1 LLSNLD
7 RPQKIGLSFIIGC
20 HFSHF
25 AIEAERYL
33 AAVVDDPFAV
43 RPQYLVQSA
52 FALARIYTS
61 HSRDDEASNVIE
73 SVIAH
78 VMKTNDTLA
87 LAVAR
92 AFQVE
97 LALGQRKI
105 PEAQRLN
112 EHAAYDPYPPVW
124 FFYVPQFTPVKL
136 LLAQKTSDSLEKAF
150 ALLDQIDGFVRKSN
164 RKTIRIDVLALQA
177 LILDAQ
183 GKEPAAMER
192 LTESLVL
199 ARPGGFIRNFVD
211 MGPPMAD
218 LLKRLQKQN
227 VAVDYIE
234 KLLAVFRDDEQVV
247 VPEAADHPSASPQR
261 PRHPS
266 TSSQTLIDPLTHR
279 ELDVL
284 ELLAQRFRNK
294 EIADKLF
301 VSPETVKAHLKNIYQ
316 KLNVSN
322 RREAVEKAKKLRIF

>member
-1 LLSNLD
+1 M
-7 RPQKIGLSFIIGC
+7 
-20 HFSHF
+20 
-25 AIEAERYL
+25 E
-33 AAVVDDPFAV
+33 
-43 RPQYLVQSA
+43 
-52 FALARIYTS
+52 
-61 HSRDDEASNVIE
+61 
-73 SVIAH
+73 
-78 VMKTNDTLA
+78 TNDTLA

-124 FFYVPQFTPVKL
+124 FFYVPQLTPVKL

-150 ALLDQIDGFVRKSN
+150 TLLNQIDGFVRKSN

-183 GKEPAAMER
+183 GKESAAMER
-192 LTESLVL
+192 LTESLVM

-218 LLKRLQKQN
+218 LLKRLQNQN
-227 VAVDYIE
+227 VAVDYNE
-234 KLLAVFRDDEQVV
+234 KLLTAFRDDERAVLPDV
-247 VPEAADHPSASPQR
+247 AKHSIASPDHPPPSPS
-261 PRHPS
+261 HPAPPQS
-266 TSSQTLIDPLTHR
+266 LIDPLTHR

-284 ELLAQRFRNK
+284 ELLGQRLHNK

-316 KLNVSN
+316 KLRVGN
-322 RREAVEKAKKLRIF
+322 RRQAVETAKKLRIL

>member
-1 LLSNLD
+1 
-7 RPQKIGLSFIIGC
+7 LSFIIDC
-20 HFSHF
+20 RFSHF

-73 SVIAH
+73 SVITH

-150 ALLDQIDGFVRKSN
+150 ALLDHIDRFVQKSN

-218 LLKRLQKQN
+218 LLKRLQKQS
-227 VAVDYIE
+227 VAVNYIE
-234 KLLAVFRDDEQVV
+234 KLLTAFGDDKQVIE
-247 VPEAADHPSASPQR
+247 PEAADHPVASPYQPLR
-261 PRHPS
+261 PSAPS
-266 TSSQTLIDPLTHR
+266 QPLLEPLTHR

-284 ELLAQRFRNK
+284 ELLAQRLQNK

-301 VSPETVKAHLKNIYQ
+301 VSPETVKAHLDNIYQ
-316 KLNVSN
+316 KLNVSK
-322 RREAVEKAKKLRIF
+322 RREAVEKAKKLRIL